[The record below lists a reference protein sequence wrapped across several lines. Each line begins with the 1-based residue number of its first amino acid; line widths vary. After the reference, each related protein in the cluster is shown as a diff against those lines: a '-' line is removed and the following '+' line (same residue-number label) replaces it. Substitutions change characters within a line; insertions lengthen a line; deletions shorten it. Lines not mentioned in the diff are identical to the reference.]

1 MLGTIAFVI
10 PQIVGQGQATQTPVP
25 ASASPTALAQVL
37 PTGTAG
43 SGSGLEQLI
52 QKADEAAAN
61 QDWKTAAGFYK
72 AALGLTSGNATV
84 EFKLGK
90 AYGNMGDY
98 ANAVDHLKTALQINP
113 QASFAAEAQSL
124 LTQYQSKV
132 TVTPGGSLQVRGTVT
147 GTGTITATQPM
158 TK

>member
-1 MLGTIAFVI
+1 MGFRGRPGTRFGIGMKVR
-10 PQIVGQGQATQTPVP
+10 GRR
-25 ASASPTALAQVL
+25 
-37 PTGTAG
+37 
-43 SGSGLEQLI
+43 
-52 QKADEAAAN
+52 
-61 QDWKTAAGFYK
+61 DWKSAAGFYK

-98 ANAVDHLKTALQINP
+98 ANAVDHLKTALQLNP

-132 TVTPGGSLQVRGTVT
+132 TVTPGGSLVVRVG
-147 GTGTITATQPM
+147 
-158 TK
+158 